1 MFPSSSSQPESQTSE
16 KRYTIY
22 FAFQE
27 TSNIIITM
35 CFIFQSLNMKNSC
48 FKKEPTPVQIFK
60 KITKQQQQQQQT
72 QQLMHWFIPTTRD
85 WRIVAKVDDRV
96 VGSTFNFR

>member
-1 MFPSSSSQPESQTSE
+1 
-16 KRYTIY
+16 
-22 FAFQE
+22 
-27 TSNIIITM
+27 M

-60 KITKQQQQQQQT
+60 KITKQQQQQQQQKQQQQKQQQQT
-72 QQLMHWFIPTTRD
+72 QQFMHWFIPTTRD